1 MSEAAAGS
9 RIAVVITF
17 YCDDRFFPEALA
29 SVRSQTRSADEIVV
43 VDDASPPGRAQAL
56 ETLDPSVRLI
66 RHPCN
71 RGAGAARQTGA
82 DATTSEFIA
91 YLDADDVWLPTK
103 LQRQVALLEQDRAA
117 DATHTA
123 LITVHGDGRETAFLG
138 KPHVVDLAAE
148 LVRNQVLPSALMIRR
163 RALEAVGGWSRDRRL
178 MEDWDLSTRLVAT
191 GHRVVFLPEPLVRFR
206 RVGQG
211 NLSSRGW
218 LHLWI
223 LLQTI
228 WHHRRLYRET
238 LGLRRTLAVAGS
250 VIRHEGFRRGSV
262 SGRLLRVAGGALAA
276 FSPEKSR

>member
-1 MSEAAAGS
+1 MSEATGGS

-29 SVRSQTRSADEIVV
+29 SVRSQTRPADEIVV
-43 VDDASPPGRAQAL
+43 VDDATPPGRGQTL
-56 ETLDPSVRLI
+56 TTLDPDIRLI
-66 RHPCN
+66 RHPRN
-71 RGAGAARQTGA
+71 RGPGAARQTGA

-103 LQRQVALLEQDRAA
+103 LERQVALLEQDSAA

-123 LITVHGDGRETAFLG
+123 LITVRTDGRETAFLE
-138 KPHVVDLAAE
+138 KPRILDLGSE

-163 RALEAVGGWSRDRRL
+163 RALEAVGGWSPNRRL
-178 MEDWDLSTRLVAT
+178 MEDWHLATRLVAT
-191 GHRVVFLPEPLVRFR
+191 DHRVVFLPEPLVRFR
-206 RVGQG
+206 RVGHG

-218 LHLWI
+218 VHLWS

-228 WHHRRLYRET
+228 WHHRRLYRDT

-250 VIRHEGFRRGSV
+250 VIRHEGFRRGRL
-262 SGRLLRVAGGALAA
+262 SGRLLRVAGRALGAV
-276 FSPEKSR
+276 PPRG